1 MTRGARGGL
10 VLLVKGRWGARGG
23 SQAGPG
29 LERKLDP
36 SPFGDLPSVRLV
48 LIGST

>member
-10 VLLVKGRWGARGG
+10 VTLVMGRWEA
-23 SQAGPG
+23 PG
-29 LERKLDP
+29 LERKSDP

-48 LIGST
+48 SMRST